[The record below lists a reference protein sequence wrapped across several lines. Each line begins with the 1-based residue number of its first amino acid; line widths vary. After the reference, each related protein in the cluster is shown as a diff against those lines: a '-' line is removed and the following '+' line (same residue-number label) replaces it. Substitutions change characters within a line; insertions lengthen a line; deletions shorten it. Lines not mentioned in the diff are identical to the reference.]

1 MSWSMSNS
9 GSKSEVVAATKAATF
24 SYPEGTLE
32 HASIERAR
40 AMIVA
45 EVEAA
50 PGPLVSVSAYGSFSS
65 KDGVDVAHSCVV
77 NVSSSQPAP

>member
-1 MSWSMSNS
+1 MSWSISGS
-9 GSKSEVVAATKAATF
+9 GSKESVAATVKASTF

-40 AMIVA
+40 ALILA

-50 PGPLVSVSAYGSFSS
+50 PGPQVSVSSYGSFSS
-65 KDGVDVAHSCVV
+65 KDGVDVAHQCTV
-77 NVSSSQPAP
+77 NVSSSQPA